1 MKIDLDN
8 GPDEAQI
15 QIVPLI
21 DVIFCIL
28 TFFILAVLQLRSP
41 QGMNVD
47 IPNAATGTVQPPER
61 MIVTLSP
68 SGQTYVGQEEVDR
81 TSLADRARKYLES
94 RPDGVVVLNASQ
106 NAFYSDVIGILDLM
120 RKVGGSRVALATNPA
135 TSPSPSPSPGFGIPG
150 LNNPGLNN
158 PGLNNPGLNNPS
170 LNNPGLNNPGLNNPG
185 NSGLFPSG
193 IPGSTPSPTPLVPGS
208 SQPALGT
215 DPTNPIGQP
224 NSTSQPNSTTT
235 QPIDPQD
242 QVIPVEPLNP

>member
-8 GPDEAQI
+8 ATDEAQI

-41 QGMNVD
+41 QGMNVA
-47 IPNAATGTVQPPER
+47 IPNAETGTVQPPER

-81 TSLADRARKYLES
+81 NSLADRARKYLES
-94 RPDGVVVLNASQ
+94 KPDGVVVLNASQ

-135 TSPSPSPSPGFGIPG
+135 VSPTSPPLQNPGFGTPG
-150 LNNPGLNN
+150 LTNPGLGM
-158 PGLNNPGLNNPS
+158 PGLTNPS
-170 LNNPGLNNPGLNNPG
+170 LGTPG
-185 NSGLFPSG
+185 NSGLFPYGS
-193 IPGSTPSPTPLVPGS
+193 PGSTPIPTPLVPGGIAQPG
-208 SQPALGT
+208 SQPGSSAPLGS
-215 DPTNPIGQP
+215 DPNNPIGQP
-224 NSTSQPNSTTT
+224 NPSGT
-235 QPIDPQD
+235 QPLGTGSAPQPQD
-242 QVIPVEPLNP
+242 QVIPVEPVPNP